1 MKLIQILF
9 SVASGLGIL
18 KDLIATK
25 NIKQESYT
33 IYQNIKKSENELI
46 DFFNKTISHE
56 VSNLYAE
63 INSLKIILR
72 FLTIALIVILIVLTI
87 VIILILFILRNQV
100 G

>member
-9 SVASGLGIL
+9 SVASGLGIV

-25 NIKQESYT
+25 NIKQESYE
-33 IYQNIKKSENELI
+33 IYQNIKKSEDELI
-46 DFFNKTISHE
+46 DLFNKKISNE
-56 VSNLYAE
+56 VSKLYAE

-72 FLTIALIVILIVLTI
+72 FLALALIVILVVLTI
-87 VIILILFILRNQV
+87 VIILILFILKKNI